1 MQRVMILGAGA
12 AQIPL
17 IRTAKAMGY
26 ETVVASIPGPY
37 PGFQD
42 ADIISYTDITDC
54 EAIAAAAEEYGVATV
69 ATCCLETGLKALAYA
84 CDKLGFPGIT
94 PAVAEISV
102 NKLTMKQVFAEKDVL
117 SAKFRLLKTHEALD
131 AALEEIGLP
140 LVVKAVDLQ
149 GSKGVYVVHSAEEA
163 HEALSLCLSLTKE
176 DYCLAEE
183 FIAGRSF
190 CAEAFVQNGHI
201 FFILPDGN
209 ITFSNPG
216 RPNIPIGHYAPFD
229 CKPEVHDRICRE
241 VEKAIRACGIDN
253 CAVNMDLVLRDGEP
267 YIIELT
273 ARAGAT
279 CLSELISIYY
289 GVDYYRMILMAALG
303 QDVRPLFEARR
314 PACQPTAATML
325 TAPKT
330 GVIRS
335 IRMPE
340 TLPDTVHELRLIVK
354 EGDSVRWFS
363 DAGDRIG
370 QLIVSGESVPACM
383 GLIENILSQLHIEVA
398 EQ

>member
-26 ETVVASIPGPY
+26 ETIVATIPGPY
-37 PGFQD
+37 PGIGE
-42 ADIISYTDITDC
+42 ADIVSYTDITDC
-54 EAIAAAAEEYGVATV
+54 EAIAAAAEEYGVCAV
-69 ATCCLETGLKALAYA
+69 STCCLETGLKALAYA
-84 CDKLGFPGIT
+84 CEKLGLPGVT
-94 PAVAEISV
+94 RDAAEISV
-102 NKLTMKQVFAEKDVL
+102 NKLVMKQVFREKNVL
-117 SAKFRLLKTHEALD
+117 SAKFHLLKTHEELD
-131 AALEEIGLP
+131 RAIEDIGLP
-140 LVVKAVDLQ
+140 IVVKAVDLQ
-149 GSKGVYVVHSAEEA
+149 GSKGVYVVNTAQEA
-163 HEALSLCLSLTKE
+163 HEALTMCLSLTKE
-176 DYCLAEE
+176 PYCLAEE

-201 FFILPDGN
+201 FFVLPDGN
-209 ITFSNPG
+209 ITISNPG

-229 CKPEVHDRICRE
+229 CTPEEHDRICAE
-241 VEKAIRACGIDN
+241 VRNAIVACGLDN

-279 CLSELISIYY
+279 CLSELISIYF
-289 GVDYYRMILMAALG
+289 GVDYYRMILMASLG

-314 PACQPTAATML
+314 PGFQPTAASMI
-325 TAPKT
+325 ASRKS

-335 IRMPE
+335 VKMPKN
-340 TLPDTVHELRLIVK
+340 LPDSIFDLHLIVG
-354 EGDSVRWFS
+354 EGDTIRSFS

-370 QLIVSGESVPACM
+370 QIIVSGDSVPACM
-383 GLIENILSQLHIEVA
+383 DLIDSTLAQLQIEV
-398 EQ
+398 EE